1 MNDHSETNDR
11 LPENDP
17 PAQDATVQDAAV
29 QDAAVQD
36 VNVTDATVHQHPTL
50 QDPTLQ
56 ATATQE
62 PSYEAFG
69 VWIDGELEKLVA
81 RWIHLAA
88 PNASRLVRRRFGK

>member
-17 PAQDATVQDAAV
+17 PAQDATIKDAAV
-29 QDAAVQD
+29 QNAAVQD
-36 VNVTDATVHQHPTL
+36 VNVQDATVHQHPAR
-50 QDPTLQ
+50 P

-88 PNASRLVRRRFGK
+88 PNASRPVRRRLGK